1 MHLNCYYLKYTT
13 FIVILQVHSQTILK
27 KKLFCFKTVICFV
40 VTRTVRS
47 NYGCQP
53 IQTFR
58 IGVKA
63 QAAYDT
69 QYDEKRGQRNGYKR

>member
-1 MHLNCYYLKYTT
+1 MH
-13 FIVILQVHSQTILK
+13 VHNQTILK
-27 KKLFCFKTVICFV
+27 KKLFCFKTVFCFV

-53 IQTFR
+53 IQTFQ

-63 QAAYDT
+63 QAAYV
-69 QYDEKRGQRNGYKR
+69 YMYYEKRGRRNGYKR